1 VESVCAAGQEEAGR
15 GGEARRTAD
24 DLGVERVLELR
35 VVELGDRRLLVEKRR
50 FRLQQGKWYGER

>member
-1 VESVCAAGQEEAGR
+1 VAGQEEAGQ